1 MALSISPHQIQ
12 LADTATGREV
22 IGHLSTVQPLT
33 ATPLAFSADG
43 TRLAA
48 ATNQRTV
55 LLWDL
60 RAVRAQLAA
69 KDLDWDLP
77 PYPPLALD
85 DHAHEPLKVQVVTEE
100 ATKPPEPGAAAEQRA
115 RRPTEL

>member
-1 MALSISPHQIQ
+1 VGTARVHARPA
-12 LADTATGREV
+12 ADPKI

-33 ATPLAFSADG
+33 ATPLAFSPDG

-48 ATNQRTV
+48 ATNQRTL

-69 KDLDWDLP
+69 HDLDWDLP
-77 PYPPLALD
+77 AYLPP
-85 DHAHEPLKVQVVTEE
+85 AHDNVAREPPKVEVIGDEP
-100 ATKPPEPGAAAEQRA
+100 AKPAPLGPGR
-115 RRPTEL
+115 